1 VKIFINRALFRLKN
15 DSLINCIKLLFK
27 FIFFKSNKIDLD
39 NLKLQNDL
47 TLDEI
52 FLTFGTDKGK
62 LDGKKTFYKLTK
74 NLDTKH
80 LFINYKDWILRKN
93 INNYDYELGLDYVS
107 VYEKFFKEIKHEKL
121 NILEIGVAGGHSH
134 ASWYKYFLNSEIYGI
149 DIRPQENLLYK
160 GKRLHY
166 FQLNCTSPKEIEKF
180 KLNNKIQF
188 DIIID
193 DSLHDY
199 EGFIGNIINFFSMV
213 KPGGHYFLEDFKRKD
228 ERLINMR
235 NYNEKY
241 GKSLMGYYLSMK
253 EIFQKLNNKEIFEYS
268 YFSKDQQKRLHQNI
282 EKIDLFYPEHPSAS
296 LAVIKKK

>member
-1 VKIFINRALFRLKN
+1 MKIFINRALFRLKN
-15 DSLINCIKLLFK
+15 DSFINCIKLLFK
-27 FIFFKSNKIDLD
+27 FIFSKSNKIDLD
-39 NLKLQNDL
+39 KLKLQNDL
-47 TLDEI
+47 TLNEI

-74 NLDTKH
+74 NLDNKH
-80 LFINYKDWILRKN
+80 LFMNYKDWILRKN
-93 INNYDYELGLDYVS
+93 IQNYNYELGLDYVS
-107 VYEKFFKEIKHEKL
+107 VYEKFFKKIKNDKL

-134 ASWYKYFLNSEIYGI
+134 ASWYKYFINSDIYGI
-149 DIRPQENLLYK
+149 DIRPKENLLYI

-180 KLNNKIQF
+180 KSNNKIQF

-228 ERLINMR
+228 ERLTNMR

-241 GKSLMGYYLSMK
+241 GKLLMGYYLTMK
-253 EIFQKLNNKEIFEYS
+253 EIFQKLSNKETFEYS
-268 YFSKDQQKRLHQNI
+268 YFSKDQQERLHQNI

>member
-1 VKIFINRALFRLKN
+1 MKIFINRALFRLKN

>member
-1 VKIFINRALFRLKN
+1 MKTLINRALFRLKN
-15 DSLINCIKLLFK
+15 DSLINFIKLLIK

-74 NLDTKH
+74 NHETKH
-80 LFINYKDWILRKN
+80 LFMNYKDWILRKN
-93 INNYDYELGLDYVS
+93 INSYDYELGLDYVS
-107 VYEKFFKEIKHEKL
+107 LYEKFFKEIKHKKL

-134 ASWYKYFLNSEIYGI
+134 ASWYKYFSNSEIYGI
-149 DIRPQENLLYK
+149 DIRPQKNLLYR

-166 FQLNCTSPKEIEKF
+166 FQMNCTSLKEIKKF
-180 KLNNKIQF
+180 KSNNKILF

-199 EGFIGNIINFFSMV
+199 EAFIGNIINFFSMV
-213 KPGGHYFLEDFKRKD
+213 KPGGYYFLEDFKRKD
-228 ERLINMR
+228 ERLIDIR

-241 GKSLMGYYLSMK
+241 GKSPMGYYLSMK

-268 YFSKDQQKRLHQNI
+268 YFLEDQQKRLHQDI

>member
-1 VKIFINRALFRLKN
+1 MKTFINRALFRLKN

-27 FIFFKSNKIDLD
+27 FIFSKSNKIDLD

-47 TLDEI
+47 TLDQI

-166 FQLNCTSPKEIEKF
+166 FQLNCTSSKEIEKF
-180 KLNNKIQF
+180 KSNNKIQF